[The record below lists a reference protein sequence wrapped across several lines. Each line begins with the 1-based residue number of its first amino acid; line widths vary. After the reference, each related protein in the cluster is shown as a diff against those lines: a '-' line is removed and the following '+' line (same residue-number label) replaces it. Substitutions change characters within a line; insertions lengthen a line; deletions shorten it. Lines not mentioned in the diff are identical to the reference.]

1 MCKLASIVDRSR
13 RRTERRGSLTL
24 NSIPLHAVLRG
35 DLAKVI
41 LDNGSQGAVREMV
54 MIDLGSEVQLS
65 LGLELGV

>member
-1 MCKLASIVDRSR
+1 MTGRSR
-13 RRTERRGSLTL
+13 RRTERRRSLTL

-41 LDNGSQGAVREMV
+41 LDNGSQRAVREMV